1 MLGTQYRMAPDIAE
15 FSSKEFYHGKLQNG
29 LNTAHRTTQV
39 KLEYLDSGQ
48 KVLFLDH
55 EGKETRGA
63 KSRFNREEA
72 MIVVELVKELFQ
84 RNPGMTSRDIGII
97 SPYIAQT
104 KLLKSMLC
112 QAFGWTA
119 TSQDAVEV
127 RTVDGFQGRV
137 SSYPSG
143 HYTLLTTLSGKRRHH
158 LLCCPVK
165 RSASYRLVSPL
176 ETSERLRGK
185 PSSCIV

>member
-112 QAFGWTA
+112 QEFGWTA

-127 RTVDGFQGRV
+127 RTVDGFQGRA

-176 ETSERLRGK
+176 ETSERVGGK
-185 PSSCIV
+185 LSSCIV